1 MRKPLFSFLG
11 ALIIA
16 LVTPLEAQDIS
27 TYCLP
32 QSQLFLAGVELGAS
46 GDEVKALLHTTSRE
60 VRDSAMDDGGVYP
73 LIHLYYRDLL
83 VDLGRN
89 GVELLQTSSSKVSL
103 PSGVRVGMTLSEVGR
118 RLNLVNPA
126 KYLSGNKLSPITCE
140 GGEGDRHSP
149 DTSGLELT
157 FGPARVDSLRRVSRI
172 RLTERGP

>member
-1 MRKPLFSFLG
+1 MREPLLSFVG

-16 LVTPLEAQDIS
+16 LGAPLEGQDIS

-32 QSQLFLAGVELGAS
+32 QSELFLAGVELGAS
-46 GDEVKALLHTTSRE
+46 GDEVKTLLHASSRE
-60 VRDSAMDDGGVYP
+60 VKDSAMDDGGVYS
-73 LIHLYYRDLL
+73 LIHLYYPDLR

-89 GVELLQTSSSKVSL
+89 GVELLQTSSPKVSL
-103 PSGVRVGMTLSEVGR
+103 PSGVRVGMTISEVGR

-126 KYLSGNKLSPITCE
+126 QYLSGTKLSPLTCE

-157 FGPARVDSLRRVSRI
+157 FGPARVDTLKRVSKI
-172 RLTERGP
+172 RLSEHGP